1 VAGNRRGKETL
12 YSLADE
18 HVAHIAL
25 DAFTHGSEAGHRAR
39 PLPDQTR
46 EEHEDEHRP

>member
-1 VAGNRRGKETL
+1 VTARRQAREIQ

-25 DAFTHGSEAGHRAR
+25 DAIRHAA
-39 PLPDQTR
+39 
-46 EEHEDEHRP
+46 ED